1 VIGINKVIGALAV
14 VAAASCWLTISAH
27 AQGFGK
33 MKGEGPPVEKHPK
46 VDEKAYKAA
55 LDRIPEPRTK
65 YDPWGSSASGRAGC
79 RGTVKL
85 NVIRGES

>member
-65 YDPWGSSASGRAGC
+65 YDPWGVARPAEPGVAGRS
-79 RGTVKL
+79 
-85 NVIRGES
+85 N